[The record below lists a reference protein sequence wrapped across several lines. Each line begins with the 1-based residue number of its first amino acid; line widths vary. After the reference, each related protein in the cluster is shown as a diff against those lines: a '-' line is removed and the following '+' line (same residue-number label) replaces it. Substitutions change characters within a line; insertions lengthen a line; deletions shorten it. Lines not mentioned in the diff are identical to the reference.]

1 MTWKRENE
9 RERKKETQIP
19 CPYVPKLK
27 FPIFQLFYCQ
37 YPLIIYLGHT
47 WPASTMG
54 HGNAMAAW
62 PIMIKTIDHFVDCV
76 CYKTAKKK
84 YNMFWPVF
92 WPVLLNWV
100 LGKMKNE
107 KHDEFYTTK
116 NLPNHWL
123 LFICLLYFCRYYI
136 FSTLQTIGVFFS
148 VDFSRK
154 V

>member
-1 MTWKRENE
+1 MQFEPFF
-9 RERKKETQIP
+9 P
-19 CPYVPKLK
+19 CKLCLTEMRTYVNKWE
-27 FPIFQLFYCQ
+27 FCCE

-54 HGNAMAAW
+54 HGDAMAAW
-62 PIMIKTIDHFVDCV
+62 PIMIKTIDHSVDCV

-123 LFICLLYFCRYYI
+123 LFICLLYFCRYI
-136 FSTLQTIGVFFS
+136 FSTLQTIGVFLS

-154 V
+154 VQKY

>member
-1 MTWKRENE
+1 MLLAVFDWEENISKDME
-9 RERKKETQIP
+9 ILFSIP
-19 CPYVPKLK
+19 LNH
-27 FPIFQLFYCQ
+27 ILWT
-37 YPLIIYLGHT
+37 YL
-47 WPASTMG
+47 PASTMG

-62 PIMIKTIDHFVDCV
+62 PIMIKTIDHSVDCV
-76 CYKTAKKK
+76 CYKIAKKK

-123 LFICLLYFCRYYI
+123 LFICLLYFCRYI
-136 FSTLQTIGVFFS
+136 FSTLQTIGVFQLIFQE
-148 VDFSRK
+148 RYRGTK
-154 V
+154 K